1 MEEGVFVRISDNV
14 QQVASIYTK
23 ENKVSRIETPNKVG
37 GIRDNIKISET
48 GKDYALVQKALK
60 DVPDV
65 RQDKIDAVMNKMN
78 KGEYSVTGND
88 IASKLFEDSFSVM

>member
-1 MEEGVFVRISDNV
+1 MRISENV

-23 ENKVSRIETPNKVG
+23 ENKVSHIETPNKVS

-60 DVPDV
+60 DIPDI
-65 RQDKIDAVMNKMN
+65 RQDRIDAVMSKMN
-78 KGEYSVTGND
+78 KGEYSVKGND
-88 IASKLFEDSFSVM
+88 IADKLFKDSFSVM

>member
-1 MEEGVFVRISDNV
+1 MRISDNV

>member
-1 MEEGVFVRISDNV
+1 MRITDNV

-23 ENKVSRIETPNKVG
+23 ENRVSRVEATNKVG
-37 GIRDNIKISET
+37 QVSDNIKISET
-48 GKDYALVQKALK
+48 GKDYAFAQKVLR

-78 KGEYSVTGND
+78 SGDYSVSSED
-88 IASKLFEDSFSVM
+88 IVDKLFSGDAE

>member
-1 MEEGVFVRISDNV
+1 MRISDSI

-23 ENKVSRIETPNKVG
+23 ENRVSHVETSNKVSGVK
-37 GIRDNIKISET
+37 DNIKISET

-78 KGEYSVTGND
+78 NGGYSVNGND
-88 IASKLFEDSFSVM
+88 IIDKLLG